1 MGDEWQCLMILIT
14 QNVVLQWRGEGEGG
28 WYQLSLCGHWAL
40 FSLSMHSIT
49 SPPHSVLRTMYTILS
64 VCWSHRLA
72 REGDDFYIRKFLGF
86 GTLTHFL
93 VVLLSLYLCLFPSH
107 NFTTHNNIVIIIGII
122 NQSLDE
128 LQCLMILIT
137 QNVVLHWRGEGR
149 VDGISCHCVAIG
161 LSCFSLSMHSITSEW

>member
-1 MGDEWQCLMILIT
+1 MFDDIDYPE
-14 QNVVLQWRGEGEGG
+14 RGTALEGGGKGG

-40 FSLSMHSIT
+40 LLFLVHALYHLWMIA
-49 SPPHSVLRTMYTILS
+49 PPHSVLWTMYTILS

-72 REGDDFYIRKFLGF
+72 SEGDDFYIRKFLGF

-122 NQSLDE
+122 NQSLS
-128 LQCLMILIT
+128 LTHLKPLISSDSVRH
-137 QNVVLHWRGEGR
+137 NNY
-149 VDGISCHCVAIG
+149 IG
-161 LSCFSLSMHSITSEW
+161 C